1 MERRNA
7 FSDCHPLVNFLYFA
21 LVLLFTMF
29 FLHPVCLAVSLTSA
43 LLCAADLYGWRRV
56 GRQLRYLL
64 PMALLAAVLNPAFN
78 HEGATILTYLPSG
91 NPLTLESILYGL
103 AASAMLAA
111 AVVWFTCASAV
122 LTSDKMVWLF
132 GRLLPALSLLLSMTL
147 RSVPRFQARFRTVRE
162 ARRCVGR
169 DGSGGSWFRRLKNT
183 AAQVSILVTWS
194 LESAVETA
202 DSMRGRGWGLP
213 GRTSFSIYRLEG
225 RDRTLLVWLAFCGV
239 FIAAGWAAGGLDW
252 RYYPTVRGTLTGVL
266 PVGFQLVYL
275 ALCLTPVIFNRREA
289 RQWTR
294 SRSAT

>member
-1 MERRNA
+1 MKDRFA
-7 FSDCHPLVNFLYFA
+7 QYHPLVNFLYFT
-21 LVLLFTMF
+21 LVLVFSMVLR
-29 FLHPVCLAVSLTSA
+29 HPLAQGVS
-43 LLCAADLYGWRRV
+43 LLCACIYAVQAEGQR
-56 GRQLRYLL
+56 
-64 PMALLAAVLNPAFN
+64 AVLFCLKWCLPVFLLTALFNPAFS
-78 HEGATILTYLPSG
+78 HEGVTILLYLPTG

-111 AVVWFTCASAV
+111 AVAWFTCASAV
-122 LTSDKMVWLF
+122 LTSDKLVWLF

>member
-162 ARRCVGR
+162 ARR
-169 DGSGGSWFRRLKNT
+169 
-183 AAQVSILVTWS
+183 
-194 LESAVETA
+194 
-202 DSMRGRGWGLP
+202 
-213 GRTSFSIYRLEG
+213 
-225 RDRTLLVWLAFCGV
+225 
-239 FIAAGWAAGGLDW
+239 
-252 RYYPTVRGTLTGVL
+252 
-266 PVGFQLVYL
+266 
-275 ALCLTPVIFNRREA
+275 
-289 RQWTR
+289 
-294 SRSAT
+294 

>member
-78 HEGATILTYLPSG
+78 HEGVTILTYLPSG

-122 LTSDKMVWLF
+122 LTSDKLVWLF

-147 RSVPRFQARFRTVRE
+147 RFVPRFLRQFHAVAE
-162 ARRCVGR
+162 AQRGLGR
-169 DGSGGSWFRRLKNT
+169 DVSRGPILRRVRNAVTIL
-183 AAQVSILVTWS
+183 SIVVTWA
-194 LESAVETA
+194 LESSVETA
-202 DSMRGRGWGLP
+202 DSMKSRGYGLP
-213 GRTSFSIYRLEG
+213 GRSAFALYRWER
-225 RDRTLLVWLAFCGV
+225 RDTLALCQLALCGIV
-239 FIAAGWAAGGLDW
+239 LAAGAAAGGMYW
-252 RYYPTVRGTLTGVL
+252 RYYPTIRGGELSISGIVC
-266 PVGFQLVYL
+266 QMAYL
-275 ALCLTPVIFNRREA
+275 LLCTAPAMLNRKEA
-289 RQWTR
+289 ERWKR
-294 SRSAT
+294 SGCKT

>member
-1 MERRNA
+1 MLGGVMLWFA
-7 FSDCHPLVNFLYFA
+7 CCTKVMTADKLVY
-21 LVLLFTMF
+21 
-29 FLHPVCLAVSLTSA
+29 
-43 LLCAADLYGWRRV
+43 
-56 GRQLRYLL
+56 
-64 PMALLAAVLNPAFN
+64 
-78 HEGATILTYLPSG
+78 
-91 NPLTLESILYGL
+91 
-103 AASAMLAA
+103 
-111 AVVWFTCASAV
+111 
-122 LTSDKMVWLF
+122 LF
-132 GRLLPALSLLLSMTL
+132 GRAAPALSLVLSMTL